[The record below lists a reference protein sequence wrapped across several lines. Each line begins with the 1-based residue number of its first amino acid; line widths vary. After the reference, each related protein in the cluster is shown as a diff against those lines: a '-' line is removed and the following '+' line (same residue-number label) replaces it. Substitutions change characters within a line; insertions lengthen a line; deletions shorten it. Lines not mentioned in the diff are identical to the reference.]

1 MSTCFIRHKCNI
13 LKDINLI
20 SSWNDIASNKRT
32 SLPLVT
38 KASSHRR
45 KTSICAKSNWNSRT
59 KQSFPEIIH
68 PISRHEMQKPIST
81 RESLL
86 RIHPLDIKGFMNS
99 GNAFLQG
106 SRGARSKLAQI
117 SVWWR
122 RGPGNITFA
131 RKRRTKRDS

>member
-1 MSTCFIRHKCNI
+1 MSTRSFIRHKCNI
-13 LKDINLI
+13 FKDNNLI
-20 SSWNDIASNKRT
+20 SSSNDIASNKRT
-32 SLPLVT
+32 CLPLLLRFIT

-45 KTSICAKSNWNSRT
+45 KISIWQNQIGIFEQNNRSPKSFIQYR
-59 KQSFPEIIH
+59 
-68 PISRHEMQKPIST
+68 EMQKPIAA

-117 SVWWR
+117 SLW
-122 RGPGNITFA
+122 
-131 RKRRTKRDS
+131 